1 MIRAKNISKG
11 FYQNKNFIPVLKDMN
26 LEVAEGEVLA
36 ILGPSGTGKS
46 TLLSI
51 LALLDSPDE
60 GDLFLGEHRINDM
73 NENERTTFRGKNI
86 GIVFQQYHLVHYL
99 TALENVSLPL
109 AINGNESPDLIQSQA
124 LSLLTQVGLKDRE
137 SHRPS
142 QLSGGESQRV
152 ALARALI
159 HKPKLLLAD
168 EPSGNLDQNTSST
181 VMDLFFHMIKSTKT
195 TSILVT
201 HDQAL
206 AERCDRKLF
215 LRDGKLCSQD

>member
-1 MIRAKNISKG
+1 MIKAKNISKG
-11 FYQNKNFIPVLKDMN
+11 FYQNKNFIPVLRNMSF
-26 LEVAEGEVLA
+26 EVEPGEVLA
-36 ILGPSGTGKS
+36 ILGPSGSGKS

-51 LALLDSPDE
+51 LALLDAPDE
-60 GDLFLGEHRINDM
+60 GELSLADHRISDM
-73 NENERTTFRGKNI
+73 KENERTIFRGKNI

-99 TALENVSLPL
+99 TALENVTLPL
-109 AINGNESPDLIQSQA
+109 AINGSGETDDIQSQA

-137 SHRPS
+137 SHRPN

-215 LRDGKLCSQD
+215 LKDGKLCSQS